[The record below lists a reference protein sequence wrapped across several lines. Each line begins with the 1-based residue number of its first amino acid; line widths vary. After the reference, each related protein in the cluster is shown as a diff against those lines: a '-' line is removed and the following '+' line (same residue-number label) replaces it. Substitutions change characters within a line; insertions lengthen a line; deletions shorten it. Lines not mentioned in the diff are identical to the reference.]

1 MVKAGDIGKASK
13 DFLKKDFFSAN
24 EVKITQG
31 CCSSAKNTT
40 TFKLGEAVAADHK
53 IEMKTCPLTK
63 VPATIKLGSDTS
75 AEFEWSFKGAAA
87 TKLTASTNLASL
99 TDISNLKL
107 KKTVDFTKNVSG
119 INTAVNLDTST
130 KGTNLLNPINFGLG
144 FDKNGYQAG
153 VTGTIPNI
161 TAPSVSN
168 TKFHVGWAG
177 CQNFNV
183 SATTANGKAF
193 ILNGLVKKDGRTYAF
208 DVDTNGWG
216 CNLATNLPNG
226 KLKVSCGGILTT
238 YQKFPVSETVSAR
251 FGGQMDL
258 KSGQISNM
266 GIGVDFSL

>member
-24 EVKITQG
+24 EVKISQG
-31 CCSSAKNTT
+31 CCSAKNTT

-53 IEMKTCPLTK
+53 IELKTCPLTK
-63 VPATIKLGSDTS
+63 VPATVKLGSDTS
-75 AEFEWSFKGAAA
+75 AEVEWSFKGAAA
-87 TKLTASTNLASL
+87 TKLTAATNLAAL

-107 KKTVDFTKNVSG
+107 KKTVDFTKDVSG
-119 INTAVNLDTST
+119 INTAVNLDTTT
-130 KGTNLLNPINFGLG
+130 KGTNLIQPINFGLG
-144 FDKNGYQAG
+144 FDKNGYQVG

-161 TAPSVSN
+161 TAPAVSN
-168 TKFHVGWAG
+168 TLFHLGWAG
-177 CQNFNV
+177 CPHMNV
-183 SATTANGKAF
+183 SATTATGKAF
-193 ILNGLVKKDGRTYAF
+193 KINGLVKKDGRTYAF
-208 DVDTNGWG
+208 DVNTAGWD
-216 CNLATNLPNG
+216 CNVATNLPNG
-226 KLKVSCGGILTT
+226 KLKVSSGGVLTT